1 MTCGI
6 QSTEMASST
15 DFQLAVQECNI
26 CFMPV
31 ERGEEGA
38 AGTVSRSCVKTLI
51 YWLSSAYRVQEYN
64 ICFTTVERGREGAEP
79 ALPPPG
85 REAAPLPV
93 ILASILSKR
102 AEVKKLLKSERDP
115 VRFSFFCMCA
125 CTVVTQPFCCG
136 LTVDRQKLPFAQH
149 VAMVLA

>member
-1 MTCGI
+1 
-6 QSTEMASST
+6 MASST
-15 DFQLAVQECNI
+15 DFQLALQECNS
-26 CFMPV
+26 CFTPV
-31 ERGEEGA
+31 ERGEEGP
-38 AGTVSRSCVKTLI
+38 AGTVSGCCVKTLL

-64 ICFTTVERGREGAEP
+64 ICFTTVERGKEGEEP

-115 VRFSFFCMCA
+115 VRLLVFVCVHVQFLPSRFA
-125 CTVVTQPFCCG
+125 VV
-136 LTVDRQKLPFAQH
+136 
-149 VAMVLA
+149 